1 MADPPSATLLERSN
15 PMLWRHRCLVRA
27 LSAAGLL
34 IGSTWGVAALAEP
47 EEPAPGPEVTSSTV
61 DILQAQR
68 EGQVAVRVRG
78 QGSDQIRVA
87 IHNTTPGR
95 LNIVLP
101 PGLVGAI
108 TTGQGG
114 RAGGGGGQSIGIS
127 PPTNRVGAFGQ
138 FRAAPGEAGFRT
150 VAVAGDEATGAGA
163 VAVPAGK
170 TIDLTLPGVCLNFG
184 LRTPTAADEFQLMD
198 VEQYSADP
206 RVRKALRS
214 LSTLGTAQAV
224 AQAAMWRVCNGVPF
238 EVMAAKHSKA
248 MNVHEIALAS
258 RFVEALDASGSSDQ
272 VDPAYLTEARVF
284 VQIQGEGP
292 LATDAKRL
300 GDGFDGLRLMG
311 LPVRVVDG
319 DEAPK
324 ASAPAMLL
332 KVTLTGSAAGETRGR
347 VAAMHAA
354 TAGKWQLLGKTSF
367 VDASSAAVI
376 DPPALAKALDHA
388 LASQFVSAR
397 PVRRTKGSTILK
409 VENRLPFTLANVMV
423 KTGESSGAPV
433 VTIEGLG
440 IGPARTASASIQ
452 AAGAVIERVEL
463 NGL

>member
-1 MADPPSATLLERSN
+1 
-15 PMLWRHRCLVRA
+15 MLWRHRCLVRA

-34 IGSTWGVAALAEP
+34 IGSTWGVAAFAEP

-61 DILQAQR
+61 DILEAQR

-87 IHNTTPGR
+87 IHNTSPGR
-95 LNIVLP
+95 LNIVIP
-101 PGLVGAI
+101 PGLVGTIAA
-108 TTGQGG
+108 GQ
-114 RAGGGGGQSIGIS
+114 RRGQSIGIS

-138 FRAAPGEAGFRT
+138 FRASAGEAGFRSL
-150 VAVAGDEATGAGA
+150 AVAGDLAPGA

-184 LRTPTAADEFQLMD
+184 LRTPTAADEFELMD
-198 VEQYSADP
+198 VEQYTNDP
-206 RVRKALRS
+206 RIRKALRS
-214 LSTLGTAQAV
+214 LSTLGTTQPV

-258 RFVEALDASGSSDQ
+258 RFVEALDASGSSDL
-272 VDPAYLTEARVF
+272 VDPAYLTEARLF

-292 LATDAKRL
+292 LAAEAKRL
-300 GDGFDGLRLMG
+300 GDGLDGLRLMG

-319 DEAPK
+319 DEVPK
-324 ASAPAMLL
+324 ASSPAMLL
-332 KVTLTGSAAGETRGR
+332 RVTLTGTTAGETRGR
-347 VAAMHAA
+347 VVAMHSA
-354 TAGKWQLLGKTSF
+354 TAGKWQALGKTAF
-367 VDASSAAVI
+367 VEGSSAAVI
-376 DPPALAKALDHA
+376 DAPALAKALDHA
-388 LASQFVSAR
+388 VASQFVSAR
-397 PVRRTKGSTILK
+397 PIRRTKGSTVLK

-423 KTGESSGAPV
+423 KAGESSGAPT

-440 IGPARTASASIQ
+440 VGPARSATAPIQ
-452 AAGAVIERVEL
+452 AATGVIERVEL

>member
-1 MADPPSATLLERSN
+1 
-15 PMLWRHRCLVRA
+15 MLWRHRCLVRA

-34 IGSTWGVAALAEP
+34 IGSTWGVAAFAEP

-61 DILQAQR
+61 GILEAQR

-87 IHNTTPGR
+87 IHNTSPGR
-95 LNIVLP
+95 LNIVIP
-101 PGLVGAI
+101 PGLVGSI
-108 TTGQGG
+108 TTGQMP
-114 RAGGGGGQSIGIS
+114 GQSIGIS

-138 FRAAPGEAGFRT
+138 FRAADGEAGFRSLS
-150 VAVAGDEATGAGA
+150 ASGDLVPGA

-184 LRTPTAADEFQLMD
+184 LRTPTAADEFELMD
-198 VEQYSADP
+198 VEQYTNDP

-214 LSTLGTAQAV
+214 LATLGTTQPV

-258 RFVEALDASGSSDQ
+258 RFVEALDASGSSEL
-272 VDPAYLTEARVF
+272 VDPAYLTEARLF

-292 LATDAKRL
+292 LAAEAKRL
-300 GDGFDGLRLMG
+300 GDELDGLRLMG
-311 LPVRVVDG
+311 LPVRVVDAA
-319 DEAPK
+319 EVPK
-324 ASAPAMLL
+324 ASSPAMLL
-332 KVTLTGSAAGETRGR
+332 RVTLTGTAAGETRGR
-347 VAAMHAA
+347 VVAMHSA
-354 TAGKWQLLGKTSF
+354 TAGKWQALGKTAF
-367 VDASSAAVI
+367 VEGSSASVLDA
-376 DPPALAKALDHA
+376 PALAKALDRA
-388 LASQFVSAR
+388 VASQFVSAR
-397 PVRRTKGSTILK
+397 PIRRAKGNTVLK

-423 KTGESSGAPV
+423 KAGESSGAPI

-440 IGPARTASASIQ
+440 VGPARSATAPIQ
-452 AAGAVIERVEL
+452 AATGVIERVEL

>member
-1 MADPPSATLLERSN
+1 
-15 PMLWRHRCLVRA
+15 MLWRHRCLVRA

-34 IGSTWGVAALAEP
+34 IGSTWGVAAFAEP
-47 EEPAPGPEVTSSTV
+47 EEPAPGPEVNLSTV

-87 IHNTTPGR
+87 IHNISPGR

-108 TTGQGG
+108 ATGQP
-114 RAGGGGGQSIGIS
+114 GGQSIGIS

-138 FRAAPGEAGFRT
+138 FGAAPGEAGFRS
-150 VAVAGDEATGAGA
+150 VAVAGDEASGA

-198 VEQYSADP
+198 VEQYTADP
-206 RVRKALRS
+206 RIRKALRS
-214 LSTLGTAQAV
+214 LSTLGTTQAV

-258 RFVEALDASGSSDQ
+258 RFVEALDASGSSDL
-272 VDPAYLTEARVF
+272 VDPAYLTEARLF
-284 VQIQGEGP
+284 VHIQGEGV
-292 LATDAKRL
+292 LAADAKRL
-300 GDGFDGLRLMG
+300 GDGLDGLRLMG
-311 LPVRVVDG
+311 LPVRVVGG

-324 ASAPAMLL
+324 ASAPAMLM
-332 KVTLTGSAAGETRGR
+332 KVTLTGTTAGETRGR
-347 VAAMHAA
+347 VVALHAA
-354 TAGKWQLLGKTSF
+354 TAGKWQPFGKTSF
-367 VDASSAAVI
+367 VAGSSAAVI
-376 DPPALAKALDHA
+376 DAPALAKVLDHA
-388 LASQFVSAR
+388 LASQFVSAK
-397 PVRRTKGSTILK
+397 PVRRTKGSTVLK
-409 VENRLPFTLANVMV
+409 VENRLPFTLAHVMV
-423 KTGESSGAPV
+423 KTGESSGAPI

-440 IGPARTASASIQ
+440 IGPARTASAPIQ
-452 AAGAVIERVEL
+452 AANGVIERVEL

>member
-1 MADPPSATLLERSN
+1 
-15 PMLWRHRCLVRA
+15 MLWRHRCLVRA

-34 IGSTWGVAALAEP
+34 IGSTWGVAAYAEP
-47 EEPAPGPEVTSSTV
+47 EEPAPGPEVTSSTI
-61 DILQAQR
+61 DILKAQR
-68 EGQVAVRVRG
+68 EGQVAVLVRG

-87 IHNTTPGR
+87 IHNTSPGR

-101 PGLVGAI
+101 PGLVGAFA
-108 TTGQGG
+108 TGQ
-114 RAGGGGGQSIGIS
+114 RAAAGQSIGIS

-138 FRAAPGEAGFRT
+138 FRGAPGEAGFRS
-150 VAVAGDEATGAGA
+150 VKISGDEAIGA

-184 LRTPTAADEFQLMD
+184 QRTPTAADEFQLMD

-214 LSTLGTAQAV
+214 LSTMGTTQAV

-258 RFVEALDASGSSDQ
+258 RFVEALDASGSAEL
-272 VDPAYLTEARVF
+272 VDPAYLTEARLF
-284 VQIQGEGP
+284 IQIQGEGA
-292 LATDAKRL
+292 LTADARRL
-300 GDGFDGLRLMG
+300 GEGLDGLRLMG

-324 ASAPAMLL
+324 ASAPAMFL
-332 KVTLTGSAAGETRGR
+332 KVTLTGTSAGETRGR
-347 VAAMHAA
+347 VVAMHAA
-354 TAGKWQLLGKTSF
+354 TAGNWQPLGKTSF

-376 DPPALAKALDHA
+376 DAPALAKALDHA

-397 PVRRTKGSTILK
+397 PVRRTQGSTVLK
-409 VENRLPFTLANVMV
+409 VENRLPFTLAHVMV

-440 IGPARTASASIQ
+440 IGPARTASAPIQ
-452 AAGAVIERVEL
+452 AATGVIERVEL

>member
-1 MADPPSATLLERSN
+1 
-15 PMLWRHRCLVRA
+15 MLWRHRCLVRA

-34 IGSTWGVAALAEP
+34 IGSTWGVAAFAEP

-61 DILQAQR
+61 DILEAQR

-78 QGSDQIRVA
+78 QGSDKIRVA
-87 IHNTTPGR
+87 IQNTTPGR

-101 PGLVGAI
+101 PGLVGSI
-108 TTGQGG
+108 VSGQP
-114 RAGGGGGQSIGIS
+114 GQSIGIS

-138 FRAAPGEAGFRT
+138 FRADPGEAGFRSL
-150 VAVAGDEATGAGA
+150 AVSGDLAPDA

-184 LRTPTAADEFQLMD
+184 LRTPTAADEFELMD
-198 VEQYSADP
+198 VDQYTNDP

-214 LSTLGTAQAV
+214 LSTLGTAQPV

-238 EVMAAKHSKA
+238 EVMAAKHSRA

-258 RFVEALDASGSSDQ
+258 RFVEALDASGSSDL
-272 VDPAYLTEARVF
+272 VDPAYLTEARLF
-284 VQIQGEGP
+284 VQIQGEGS
-292 LATDAKRL
+292 LAADAERL
-300 GDGFDGLRLMG
+300 GQGLDGLRLMG

-332 KVTLTGSAAGETRGR
+332 RVTLTGTAAGETRGR
-347 VAAMHAA
+347 VVAMHSA
-354 TAGKWQLLGKTSF
+354 TAGKWQALGKTAF
-367 VDASSAAVI
+367 VEGSSASVLDA
-376 DPPALAKALDHA
+376 PALAKALDRA
-388 LASQFVSAR
+388 VASQFVSAR

-409 VENRLPFTLANVMV
+409 VENRLPFTLASVMV
-423 KTGESSGAPV
+423 KAGESSGAPI
-433 VTIEGLG
+433 VTLDGLG
-440 IGPARTASASIQ
+440 IGPARSGTAPIE
-452 AAGAVIERVEL
+452 AATGAIESVEL